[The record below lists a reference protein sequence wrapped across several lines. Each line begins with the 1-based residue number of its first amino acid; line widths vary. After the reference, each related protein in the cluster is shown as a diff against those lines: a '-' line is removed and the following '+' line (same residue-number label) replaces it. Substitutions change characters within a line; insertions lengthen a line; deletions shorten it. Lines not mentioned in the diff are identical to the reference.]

1 LAVRLRPMIRL
12 MRPPART
19 SSNSTSLR
27 SWNVVTMSPLLL
39 SVGRGSLLAL
49 IEREPEPPR
58 SARGPE

>member
-1 LAVRLRPMIRL
+1 
-12 MRPPART
+12 
-19 SSNSTSLR
+19 
-27 SWNVVTMSPLLL
+27 MSPLLL